1 MRPTK
6 SQRSE
11 IGRLGEELVYLHF
24 VKNGIEVNRSEDEFD
39 PEKDL
44 LINGETSEVKT
55 QTIYQTFPF
64 PEGKAPAF
72 TVPITNDDGFG
83 YRNQL
88 SKCLNVQRLFF
99 VSRPTV
105 YNKIVRIYEAPPLGK
120 RFFTVIKNS
129 GDQRYV
135 AGFPL
140 NKAKLLASY
149 ENEKIIKGLL

>member
-6 SQRSE
+6 TQRSE

-24 VKNGIEVNRSEDEFD
+24 KKNGIEVKYSDDEFD
-39 PEKDL
+39 SEKDL

-55 QTIYQTFPF
+55 QTVYQAFPF
-64 PEGKAPAF
+64 PQGKEPAF
-72 TVPITNDDGFG
+72 TVSITNDDGFG

-99 VSRPTV
+99 VARPTI
-105 YNKIVRIYEAPPLGK
+105 YNRVVKIYEAPTLGK